1 MNPSTLKYGR
11 PVDDT
16 AARTIEYKDYFRV
29 MATIGSRQGE
39 TYLLRWKDLHDGCLT
54 FVAEHTKSRKERTVP
69 IPYDLWASLEVR
81 RGNPEE
87 KMFPLVS
94 PSQSRRYRV
103 LRRALDELG
112 LEGGLHTF
120 RHSVSMLLFKKCG
133 DIKSVCQVLGHS
145 PQVGLEY
152 YQHTR
157 SVEEVR
163 EKVFGE

>member
-1 MNPSTLKYGR
+1 MLRGKDVANMNAQQVKEMVGQKKVAPNTRRFICNALKSLFLFCKR
-11 PVDDT
+11 
-16 AARTIEYKDYFRV
+16 A
-29 MATIGSRQGE
+29 
-39 TYLLRWKDLHDGCLT
+39 
-54 FVAEHTKSRKERTVP
+54 
-69 IPYDLWASLEVR
+69 DLWSSLEVR

-120 RHSVSMLLFKKCG
+120 RHSVSMLLFKRCG

-145 PQVGLEY
+145 PQVGLKY